1 MTSQETFKVYQ
12 SGKLPFIIN
21 DLKRREEPLK
31 VLMCN
36 PEHFDIIDVKNIHME
51 GMASSLNKNKA
62 MQQWDDLKSIYQK
75 LVDEGLLQ
83 ELKVIDGAKGCED
96 MVFCA
101 NQSFPYL
108 TNSNEKTVW
117 MSKMRH
123 ASRQNEVPF
132 FEEFFKNLGYTPKHF
147 KQTDLFEGMGDTIPH
162 PGKQLLYGGYGHRS
176 KTDAYEELSKE
187 LNVPIIALELINEN
201 FYHLD
206 TCFVPLSETQ
216 VMLCREAFTAEGF
229 ALIQQCFDDIFEI
242 PMDEAIQTFCLNAH
256 VVTNNYTNQ
265 KAAIIQ
271 VGSTAA
277 KTALEKCGYKIY
289 EVETS
294 EFMKSG
300 GSVFCMKMMYY

>member
-1 MTSQETFKVYQ
+1 MISKETFKVYQ
-12 SGKLPFIIN
+12 SGKLPFTIN

-31 VLMCN
+31 VLMCS
-36 PEHFDIIDVKNIHME
+36 PDYFDIIDVKNIHME
-51 GMASSLNKNKA
+51 GMASSLNKSKA
-62 MQQWDDLKSIYQK
+62 IQQWNGLKAIYQK
-75 LVDEGLLQ
+75 LVEDGLLQ
-83 ELKVIDGAKGCED
+83 EIKIIDGVEGCED

-108 TNSNEKTVW
+108 SPYNDKLVW

-123 ASRQNEVPF
+123 PSRQNEVPF
-132 FEEFFKNLGYTPKHF
+132 FEQFYQNLDYTPKHF
-147 KQTDLFEGMGDTIPH
+147 KNTDLFEGMGDTIPH

-176 KTDAYEELSKE
+176 KTNAYEELSKE

-216 VMLCREAFTAEGF
+216 VMLCKEAFTEAGF
-229 ALIQQCFDDIFEI
+229 ALLQQCFDEIFEI
-242 PMDEAIQTFCLNAH
+242 PMEEAIQTFCLNAH
-256 VVTNNYTNQ
+256 VVNNNNTKQ

-271 VGSTAA
+271 IGSTAA
-277 KTALEKCGYKIY
+277 KAALQKCGYQIY

>member
-12 SGKLPFIIN
+12 SGKLPFSIN
-21 DLKRREEPLK
+21 DLKRREEPLN
-31 VLMCN
+31 VLMCS
-36 PEHFDIIDVKNIHME
+36 PEYFDIIDVKNIHME
-51 GMASSLNKNKA
+51 GMASSLDKNKA
-62 MQQWDDLKSIYQK
+62 MQQWDELKTIYHK
-75 LVDEGLLQ
+75 LVADGLLH
-83 ELKVIDGAKGCED
+83 ELQVIAGAEGCED

-123 ASRQNEVPF
+123 PSRQNEVPF
-132 FEEFFKNLGYTPKHF
+132 FEEFFKNLGYTSKHF

-187 LNVPIIALELINEN
+187 LNVPIVALELINEN

-216 VMLCREAFTAEGF
+216 VMLCREAFTEEGF
-229 ALIQQCFDDIFEI
+229 TLLQQCFDEIFEI
-242 PMDEAIQTFCLNAH
+242 PMEEAIQTFCLNAH
-256 VVTNNYTNQ
+256 VVANFNAKQ

-271 VGSTAA
+271 TGSTAA
-277 KTALEKCGYKIY
+277 KAALQKCGYQIY
-289 EVETS
+289 ELETS